1 MNVLLVDDQPS
12 VISALKSG
20 VNWSSL
26 GITQIFTAQSAID
39 AKRIIKQH
47 TIDIL
52 LSDIEMPAES
62 GLSLLRWCRDNQYTF
77 ECIFLTSHADFFYAQ
92 EALQLNCNDYILQ
105 PARYEDV
112 ENAIRKVI
120 IRLTDQ
126 EQKSN
131 YFNAGKALMSQKA
144 ALVKAVLKD
153 WYGMHLTNLQDELSI
168 LRGIG
173 IDLQL
178 DTNIILLKLQIL
190 AWKEDPVP
198 FSVWSKET
206 EQTLT
211 DFLTANGHS
220 YFHYF
225 PDSITMSA
233 VLYKEST
240 DGGYPP
246 EFCVPNL
253 DKLHAT
259 LESQFKC
266 SIAIYAT
273 PATPIRQVE
282 PKIQLLNETVANNVC
297 QAHGVFLC
305 NTRQVPASQ
314 SKYNAKFFESV
325 HVLLTDNKT
334 NQVLSLVRNHLSQL
348 NEQHMIS
355 HRTLLEFCRDF
366 EQTAVSSAIQ
376 LGLNIHE
383 FPSRTKEGS
392 LESFLPV
399 TIDSAIAFIQNITQF
414 FVSSKDSFSGNEAY
428 IMQIS
433 KYIRMNLDKP
443 LKCSEVA
450 KAVYLSRGYATQLL
464 QQEKGISLKEFITLE
479 KMTAAQEL
487 LRNTTLSI
495 SSIASKV
502 GYDNFSHFSQVYKR
516 VLGVSPSEER
526 NSFKQKTTD

>member
-1 MNVLLVDDQPS
+1 
-12 VISALKSG
+12 
-20 VNWSSL
+20 
-26 GITQIFTAQSAID
+26 
-39 AKRIIKQH
+39 
-47 TIDIL
+47 
-52 LSDIEMPAES
+52 
-62 GLSLLRWCRDNQYTF
+62 
-77 ECIFLTSHADFFYAQ
+77 
-92 EALQLNCNDYILQ
+92 
-105 PARYEDV
+105 
-112 ENAIRKVI
+112 
-120 IRLTDQ
+120 
-126 EQKSN
+126 
-131 YFNAGKALMSQKA
+131 
-144 ALVKAVLKD
+144 
-153 WYGMHLTNLQDELSI
+153 
-168 LRGIG
+168 
-173 IDLQL
+173 
-178 DTNIILLKLQIL
+178 
-190 AWKEDPVP
+190 
-198 FSVWSKET
+198 
-206 EQTLT
+206 
-211 DFLTANGHS
+211 
-220 YFHYF
+220 
-225 PDSITMSA
+225 
-233 VLYKEST
+233 
-240 DGGYPP
+240 
-246 EFCVPNL
+246 
-253 DKLHAT
+253 
-259 LESQFKC
+259 
-266 SIAIYAT
+266 
-273 PATPIRQVE
+273 
-282 PKIQLLNETVANNVC
+282 
-297 QAHGVFLC
+297 
-305 NTRQVPASQ
+305 
-314 SKYNAKFFESV
+314 
-325 HVLLTDNKT
+325 
-334 NQVLSLVRNHLSQL
+334 
-348 NEQHMIS
+348 MIS